1 MKKLLAILLA
11 VLLMLCV
18 ISCDDQ
24 KDNEENNDETTA
36 VDQNYIEETANK
48 GKFEYALNSEGDY
61 EIIKYEPYSVSISD
75 VTLPSEIN
83 GRDIVG
89 IAENAFKAE
98 NSIKS
103 ITVPSTYKYIS
114 SYAFYDCDSLT
125 SITLPD
131 TLEEIGKGAFESCDN
146 LSTFKMPA
154 GVKVISEF
162 AFKDCKAITALDLSN
177 ATTIQRGAF
186 LNCSALETITVSDK
200 IEYATKEAFYG
211 CDKLAYNKEAD
222 LLYLGNDT
230 NKTVLLVSP
239 TSINITECTVSATTK
254 VIADAA
260 FNNCAYLTNITL
272 SDEVKVI
279 NGTSFVGCSE
289 LSYNKSENGLYL
301 GSAANP
307 YMVLIELD
315 ITTVEDFKL
324 NKDTKIIADTAFA
337 KCTLLEDI
345 SFEGTEAEWNAIIK
359 AASWNGDLTV
369 NVTCSDKVITVLG

>member
-162 AFKDCKAITALDLSN
+162 AFKDCKAITALDLLN

-239 TSINITECTVSATTK
+239 TSINITECAVSATTK

-272 SDEVKVI
+272 SDAVKVI

>member
-24 KDNEENNDETTA
+24 KDNEENNNETTA

-162 AFKDCKAITALDLSN
+162 AFKDCKAITALDLSD
-177 ATTIQRGAF
+177 ATTIPRGAF
-186 LNCSALETITVSDK
+186 LNCSALEAITVSDK

-239 TSINITECTVSATTK
+239 TSINVTECAVSATTK

-272 SDEVKVI
+272 SDAVKVI